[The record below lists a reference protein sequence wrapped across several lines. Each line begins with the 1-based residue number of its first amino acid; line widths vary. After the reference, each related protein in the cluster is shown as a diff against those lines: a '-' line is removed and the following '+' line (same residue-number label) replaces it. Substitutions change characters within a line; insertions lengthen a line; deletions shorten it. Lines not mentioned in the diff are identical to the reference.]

1 MAVLKP
7 QYKAGNVT
15 RNTLVMGSRF
25 ITSIWLVIRLVT
37 NIVFLQCSVHDS
49 GTT

>member
-15 RNTLVMGSRF
+15 RNTLVMGSHF
-25 ITSIWLVIRLVT
+25 ITSIWLVMVIRLVT
-37 NIVFLQCSVHDS
+37 NLVFLQCV
-49 GTT
+49 